1 MSHPSAIVFYDGEC
15 AFCQRSVQFILRHER
30 APLFSFAPLQSAL
43 AVRLLGEQVP
53 TISSAPASVVVLL
66 EGKIFS
72 RSDAALQIAR
82 HLRWPWRGLIFL
94 RVFPRPLRDMAYRF
108 IARHR
113 HKILPGKSACLLP
126 AAAQRARF
134 LSDENSSAPA

>member
-1 MSHPSAIVFYDGEC
+1 MSLPPASVFYDGEC
-15 AFCQRSVQFILRHER
+15 AFCQRSVQFLLRHENT
-30 APLFSFAPLQSAL
+30 PLFSFAPLQSAL
-43 AVRLLGEQVP
+43 AVRLLGEQRQ
-53 TISSAPASVVVLL
+53 TISSSPASVVVLL

-113 HKILPGKSACLLP
+113 HKILPRKSTCLLP
-126 AAAQRARF
+126 TATQSARF
-134 LSDENSSAPA
+134 LSD